1 MSYSSTGLYALSS
14 MGRRTIWCLETD
26 DIVGDADATGYIT
39 DATTA
44 ASGKGAPGKGMQL
57 GDLVWVIVV
66 STANIGNAPN
76 TQTISDVGWYYV
88 SALNTTTGAGTIT
101 AVGAT

>member
-1 MSYSSTGLYALSS
+1 MAYNTLGLYALQQT
-14 MGRRTIWCLETD
+14 GRRTLWCLETV

-44 ASGKGAPGKGMQL
+44 GSGKGAPGKGLKL

-66 STANIGNAPN
+66 NTVNIDPN
-76 TQTISDVGWYYV
+76 SQTISDVGMYYV
-88 SALNTTTGAGTIT
+88 SALNTTTGVGTIT
-101 AVGAT
+101 AIGAA

>member
-1 MSYSSTGLYALSS
+1 MAYNTLGLMALQQS
-14 MGRRTIWCLETD
+14 GQQTIWLLRTV

-44 ASGKGAPGKGMQL
+44 GSGKGAPGKGMQL
-57 GDLVWVIVV
+57 GDPVFVIVV
-66 STANIGNAPN
+66 DSVTAP
-76 TQTISDVGWYYV
+76 TSVSDTGWYYV

-101 AVGAT
+101 ACGAA